1 MVPMAEETANSPTP
15 TLVYY
20 SLSGP
25 DALAVLRVLG
35 PADFAGMKVI
45 HGVENGGINVEA
57 VSQGDI
63 VVLQRDVCKY
73 YDKYQQIIALAHA
86 ENKPVVFD
94 LDDLLLELPEDHP
107 DRISGFYTQS
117 LLPML
122 QAIVEADLITVAT
135 ESLKNEL
142 LPYNPHITVI
152 PNYLNDSLWRFR
164 TQGQT
169 ESQVGTIKIGYMG
182 GKSHAP
188 DLEAIVPALNEILKK
203 YPGRVKLTF
212 WGIDPP
218 DELIPWSETAWNPPD
233 SYEYSAFS
241 AYFKSQ
247 SVDAAIAPLNHNKFN
262 SCKSP
267 IKYFEYTANAFPCV
281 YSNLNPYS
289 DVIVDGKNG
298 FLAET
303 IEEWVSKLSRLIDNP
318 DLRAH
323 IVQNAQADIEENWLL
338 SKNYQRQLQVYK
350 DLVITRK
357 PTLKVEPINL
367 DLIRSLASQ
376 FHESFQSHDRQ
387 IVSLQSAQAESQRK
401 IEAFVETIGDISRSR
416 DDLLREIDRVSQL
429 NEQQTVQLIQ
439 KQDEILSLSERMREK
454 ENILDSLTL
463 RINEIESEKGLLNTT
478 IEGQQATIQRL
489 TEQNT
494 ELNVEAASYVNSKS
508 WKYTRPFRRAISLI
522 RKVFHK

>member
-1 MVPMAEETANSPTP
+1 
-15 TLVYY
+15 
-20 SLSGP
+20 
-25 DALAVLRVLG
+25 
-35 PADFAGMKVI
+35 
-45 HGVENGGINVEA
+45 
-57 VSQGDI
+57 
-63 VVLQRDVCKY
+63 
-73 YDKYQQIIALAHA
+73 
-86 ENKPVVFD
+86 
-94 LDDLLLELPEDHP
+94 
-107 DRISGFYTQS
+107 

-142 LPYNPHITVI
+142 LSYNPHITVI

-218 DELIPWSETAWNPPD
+218 EELSPWSTKAWNPPD
-233 SYEYSAFS
+233 SYEYAAFS
-241 AYFKSQ
+241 AYFKTQ
-247 SVDAAIAPLNHNKFN
+247 SVNVAIGPLNYNKFN

-267 IKYFEYTANAFPCV
+267 IKYFEYSTNGFPCV
-281 YSNLNPYS
+281 FSNINPYS
-289 DVIVDGKNG
+289 DVIIDGKNG

-303 IEEWVSKLSRLIDNP
+303 IEEWVGKLSLLIENP

-323 IVQNAQADIEENWLL
+323 FVQNAQADIENNWLL
-338 SKNYQRQLQVYK
+338 SKNYHRQLREYQ
-350 DLVITRK
+350 DLIINRQ
-357 PTLKVEPINL
+357 PNRNQEPINL

-376 FHESFQSHDRQ
+376 FHESFQRHGRQ
-387 IVSLQSAQAESQRK
+387 LVSLQSAQAENQRR
-401 IEAFVETIGDISRSR
+401 IESYLETIGDISRSR
-416 DDLLREIDRVSQL
+416 DDLMREVDRVSLL
-429 NEQQTVQLIQ
+429 NEQQTDQLVQ
-439 KQDEILSLSERMREK
+439 KQGEIQSLSERITDK
-454 ENILDSLTL
+454 ENILNSLTL

-478 IEGQQATIQRL
+478 IDGQQAIIQRL

-494 ELNVEAASYVNSKS
+494 ELNIEAASYVNSKS
-508 WKYTRPFRRAISLI
+508 WKYTRPFRRVISLI